1 MLNISICDDDKAS
14 VDKLSCMVGE
24 YCADNGLEYRL
35 STFTNGRALLESDI
49 SQCHLLFLDVD
60 MGSENGIAIAH
71 EIRKTNKE
79 MILVY
84 VSGYVQYAPAGYN
97 VKAFAYILKNDL
109 DGLFKTTM
117 DDVVKQLDFRG
128 MVYKIKTGETEIS
141 LPLKNILYIE
151 SFDKVTEIHT
161 DLPQGRYTVRQPLTD
176 AVKQLA
182 DKGFLQIH
190 KSYLVNM
197 QHITKLKNYTIVL
210 TDGTPLPAAQKRWK
224 EIMQAYLEWK
234 GAL

>member
-1 MLNISICDDDKAS
+1 MLNISICDDDKTS
-14 VDKLSCMVGE
+14 VDRLSRMVSE
-24 YCADNGLEYRL
+24 YCTLNGLDCQL
-35 STFTNGRALLESDI
+35 SVFTKGQDLLNSPI

-71 EIRKTNKE
+71 EIRKVNRD

-109 DGLFKTTM
+109 ESLFRTTM

-128 MVYKIKTGETEIS
+128 MAYKIKIGDTETS

-151 SFDKVTEIHT
+151 SFDKITEIHT
-161 DLPQGRYTVRQPLTD
+161 DLPQGKYTVRQPLAE

-210 TDGTPLPAAQKRWK
+210 TDGTPLPAAQKRWR
-224 EIMQAYLEWK
+224 EIMQKYLEWK